1 MNRLENKKIVVTGAS
16 SGFGEAIALACAQ
29 EGADVALVARRADK
43 LEALANRIRTMG
55 RQALVCPCDVGEQ
68 AQIEATVAAVRDGLG
83 RIDVL
88 VNNAGMNVS
97 HRRIDATTTEEWDRI
112 INVNLT
118 SAWLF
123 TKIVMPEMV
132 ERRDG
137 TIVNIGSKAANYPSL
152 LAGVA
157 YSASKLGMH
166 ALTRITNE
174 EGNPHMVRACTINPG
189 VGATP
194 ILDLRPT
201 PPSAEDRAKMMQAED
216 VAAAVVFVA
225 GLPQRANVESMDL
238 YPTDVS
244 VG

>member
-29 EGADVALVARRADK
+29 AGADVALVARRADK
-43 LEALANRIRTMG
+43 LEALANRIRSLG
-55 RQALVCPCDVGEQ
+55 RTAIVCPCDVGEQ
-68 AQIEATVAAVRDGLG
+68 AEIAETVAALRAGLG

-88 VNNAGMNVS
+88 VNNAGMNIS
-97 HRRIDATTTEEWDRI
+97 HRRIDATTEDEWRRI
-112 INVNLT
+112 IDVNLT
-118 SAWLF
+118 SAYLF
-123 TKIVMPEMV
+123 TKLVLPEMV

-157 YSASKLGMH
+157 YSASKMGIH
-166 ALTRITNE
+166 ALTRVTNE
-174 EGNPHMVRACTINPG
+174 EGNPFMVRACTINPG
-189 VGATP
+189 VAATP
-194 ILDLRPT
+194 ILDLRPK
-201 PPSAEDRAKMMQAED
+201 PPTAEDRAKMMQAED
-216 VAAAVVFVA
+216 VAAAVVFVV

>member
-1 MNRLENKKIVVTGAS
+1 MKRLDGKKIVVTGAS

-29 EGADVALVARRADK
+29 EGADVALVARRVDK
-43 LEALANRIRTMG
+43 LEALANRIRSMG
-55 RQALVCPCDVGEQ
+55 AQAVVRACDVGVQE
-68 AQIEATVAAVRDGLG
+68 QIEATVAAARSALG

-88 VNNAGMNVS
+88 VNNAGMNIS
-97 HRRIDATTTEEWDRI
+97 HRRIDATTEDEWRRI
-112 INVNLT
+112 IDVNLT
-118 SAWLF
+118 SAYLF
-123 TKIVMPEMV
+123 TKLVMPEMV

-166 ALTRITNE
+166 ALTRVTNE

-189 VGATP
+189 VAATP
-194 ILDLRPT
+194 ILELRPK

>member
-29 EGADVALVARRADK
+29 AGADVALVARRADK
-43 LEALANRIRTMG
+43 LEELATRIRGLG
-55 RQALVCPCDVGEQ
+55 RTAVVCACDVGEQ
-68 AQIEATVAAVRDGLG
+68 AQIEATVAAARAGLG
-83 RIDVL
+83 HIDVL

-97 HRRIDATTTEEWDRI
+97 HRRIDATSEDEWQRI

-123 TKIVMPEMV
+123 TKNILPEMV
-132 ERRDG
+132 ARREG
-137 TIVNIGSKAANYPSL
+137 TIINIGSKAANYPSL

-157 YSASKLGMH
+157 YSASKMGIH
-166 ALTRITNE
+166 ALTRVTNE

-189 VGATP
+189 VAATP
-194 ILDLRPT
+194 ILELRPK
-201 PPSAEDRAKMMQAED
+201 PPTAEDRAKMMQADD
-216 VAAAVVFVA
+216 VAAAVVFA
-225 GLPQRANVESMDL
+225 ASLPQRANVERMDL

>member
-1 MNRLENKKIVVTGAS
+1 MNRLEGKKIVVTGAS

-43 LEALANRIRTMG
+43 LEALANRIRSMG
-55 RQALVCPCDVGEQ
+55 RTAIVCPCDVGVQ
-68 AQIEATVAAVRDGLG
+68 AEIEATVAAARAGLG

-123 TKIVMPEMV
+123 TKNVLPEMV
-132 ERRDG
+132 ARRDG

-157 YSASKLGMH
+157 YSASKLGIH
-166 ALTRITNE
+166 ALTRVTNE

-189 VGATP
+189 VAATP

-201 PPSAEDRAKMMQAED
+201 PPSAEARAKMMQAED
-216 VAAAVVFVA
+216 IAAAVVFVA
-225 GLPQRANVESMDL
+225 GLPQRANVESLDL